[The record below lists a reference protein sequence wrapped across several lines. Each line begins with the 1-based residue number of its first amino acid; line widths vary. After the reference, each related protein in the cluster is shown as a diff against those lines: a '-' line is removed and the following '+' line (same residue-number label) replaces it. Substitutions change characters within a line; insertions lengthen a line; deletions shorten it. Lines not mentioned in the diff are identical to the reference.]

1 MNIYCKKMKFNRDN
15 YELYVI
21 DFLEGTLPE
30 NDHVL
35 FITFLEDNP
44 DIKDIVNHIHSVQL
58 QPGTIY
64 FEGKQILKKNL
75 NPSQY
80 QDDFD
85 NYCIAYLE
93 GDLDSAEKINFEN
106 WLSDHREKNNEL
118 ELFRKAYLKADMSIG
133 FSQKTGLKRRF
144 IIQRR
149 VRLISVLAT
158 AAAAIILLVIFIIPV
173 DLIDRNIISEESES
187 NVQVNTDQ
195 GSPEE
200 IQEQIIPEKESF
212 LLLESTVN
220 EIEYARSKNV
230 KTTTFVQSYADFKN
244 EQDQKFHT
252 RENISLDPV
261 VSLIA
266 QVENRPS
273 VRYDILKKP
282 DRVEEINEEKNFDE
296 YQTLREYVNNN
307 ILSDFFSFKKSE
319 QQEKTTIWDLALN
332 GMEALNSIT
341 DGGYALDRKISE
353 NGNLKRISVETPL
366 LGFSIPVK
374 NKQLQ

>member
-1 MNIYCKKMKFNRDN
+1 MKFNRDN

-273 VRYDILKKP
+273 MRYDILKKP

-341 DGGYALDRKISE
+341 DGGYALDRKINE

-374 NKQLQ
+374 NKQPQ